1 MNTPPSNHELDRRM
15 KEVERKARFRT
26 TQSAAMPTVG
36 TYSVN
41 DFVWNSAPTIGA
53 GKVLLGWSRLTT
65 GNAHVALTDWSPC
78 YVTTT

>member
-1 MNTPPSNHELDRRM
+1 
-15 KEVERKARFRT
+15 
-26 TQSAAMPTVG
+26 MPTVG